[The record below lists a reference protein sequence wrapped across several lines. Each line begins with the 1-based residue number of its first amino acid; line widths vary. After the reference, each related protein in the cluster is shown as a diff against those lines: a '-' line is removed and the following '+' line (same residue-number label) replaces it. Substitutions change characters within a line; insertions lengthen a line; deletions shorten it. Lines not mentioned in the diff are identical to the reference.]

1 MLAAAGSP
9 ATARKGRVTC
19 DPGAA
24 RQPALIISSSFSSE
38 PLRPIDVPP
47 RGQWRSLAC
56 GFSPWRPSDH
66 CAACRASFH
75 ASLASLSVR
84 WTCHTF
90 SPCCSPGG
98 TRCPC
103 NVRPTT
109 RFRGS
114 HRPKG
119 LAAQL
124 HLSQVLRR
132 RGGCARGERR
142 VDRHINAAQPCTA
155 IAAIT
160 GRVRNAIE
168 TARGSQGSTITR
180 PSPYLEAVESVLVAR
195 ASGGPTRVRGSGYT
209 RMCRNLHCASFDLAS
224 DPLRLRPAAVPR
236 GRSFVRCCVHQ
247 LPPPEAGSGSDLRYS
262 TRSDFSC
269 VVRPR

>member
-1 MLAAAGSP
+1 MLNAGSP

-56 GFSPWRPSDH
+56 GFSPLRPSGH

-84 WTCHTF
+84 WTCHTC

-103 NVRPTT
+103 NVRPRM
-109 RFRGS
+109 RFRGNP
-114 HRPKG
+114 RPNRARR
-119 LAAQL
+119 AAP
-124 HLSQVLRR
+124 SFAGAASTCRMRVRSR
-132 RGGCARGERR
+132 F
-142 VDRHINAAQPCTA
+142 VDRHLNAAQPCTA

-160 GRVRNAIE
+160 LGVRNAIE
-168 TARGSQGSTITR
+168 TARGSHGSTLT
-180 PSPYLEAVESVLVAR
+180 
-195 ASGGPTRVRGSGYT
+195 
-209 RMCRNLHCASFDLAS
+209 
-224 DPLRLRPAAVPR
+224 
-236 GRSFVRCCVHQ
+236 
-247 LPPPEAGSGSDLRYS
+247 
-262 TRSDFSC
+262 
-269 VVRPR
+269 